1 MFKKVTQLFMYSIEM
16 MHALHFFLFSR
27 IPNINRLETDL
38 VMRTFFEALCVILRS
53 SSLSF
58 TEPQR
63 NSSVI
68 EDRNDIK
75 DEKIIKRGMN
85 NHLQV

>member
-1 MFKKVTQLFMYSIEM
+1 

-27 IPNINRLETDL
+27 IPNRLETDL
-38 VMRTFFEALCVILRS
+38 VMRTFFEALCVILRLS
-53 SSLSF
+53 SVSF

-75 DEKIIKRGMN
+75 DNKIIKRGTN
-85 NHLQV
+85 NHLQVYEVTYGKPEDTCT